1 MHGKIAKRLIGTAA
15 AAVMAVSTLTAALP
29 SQAAYKQEEYLTW
42 SQLDERWSA
51 TPMDSTTIRSS
62 GCLITALSIM
72 IMDSGSLDDAAM
84 KNLGISK
91 PEEFNPGVLANGYTS
106 IGGFGSGGY
115 IKSWLDIQKLVPKV
129 KWGHDKNLKS
139 VESKIET
146 TELNDEGEE
155 VKKLVPDKKK
165 IAAEVQG
172 LLAQGWYIIARV
184 NTAYGGWHWVYIR
197 GVDGEEIYMSDPA
210 NTNPLLY
217 EVYPDG
223 LQGEYWAL
231 KGANS
236 PETDYI
242 PPEQFEP
249 YVNIEVVTPPKTMYA
264 FGEELDLSGCTI
276 KRSGKDMLGNEWE
289 EEPVL
294 LTEAEDVSFSS
305 YIFDPNYA
313 GDYELDIY
321 TNTPYAYGNTSLTLT
336 VSQPVGEY
344 YLRSSGKTAVYSSE
358 DGSEQIMSLCSGESV
373 SVTECR
379 GKLGRIESD
388 SFTGWADVSKMT
400 KVSDDAAVREK
411 GDINGDGSADKYDL
425 AALSAFLRRKKE
437 LPEGISVLTSAERTA
452 ADMNSDGTVDD
463 ADLIALLAA
472 IQY

>member
-1 MHGKIAKRLIGTAA
+1 MQGKIAKRLISTAA
-15 AAVMAVSTLTAALP
+15 AAVVAVSTLTAALP
-29 SQAAYKQEEYLTW
+29 TQGAYKQEEYLTW

-62 GCLITALSIM
+62 GCLITALAIM

-84 KNLGISK
+84 KNLGIEK
-91 PEEFNPGVLANGYTS
+91 PEDFDPGVLAKGYTS

-129 KWGHDKNLKS
+129 KWGYDQNLKS
-139 VESKIET
+139 VESKIEK
-146 TELNDEGEE
+146 TELDADGNE
-155 VKKLVPDKKK
+155 VKKLLPDKAKV
-165 IAAEVQG
+165 AAEVQA
-172 LLAQGWYIIARV
+172 LLEQGWYIIARV

-197 GVDGEEIYMSDPA
+197 GVDGEDIYMSDPA
-210 NTNPLLY
+210 NLNPLLY

-236 PETDYI
+236 PETEYV

-264 FGEELDLSGCTI
+264 YGEELDLSGCMI

-289 EEPVL
+289 EDPIL
-294 LTEAEDVSFSS
+294 LTEAENVSYSTYF
-305 YIFDPNYA
+305 FDPNYA

-321 TNTPYAYGNTSLTLT
+321 TNTPYAYGNTSVTLT

-344 YLRSSGKTAVYSSE
+344 YLDSGSKTQVYTSELGEKPMMTLSSGETVN
-358 DGSEQIMSLCSGESV
+358 
-373 SVTECR
+373 VTECR
-379 GKLGRIESD
+379 GKLGHIESKD
-388 SFTGWADVSKMT
+388 FTGWVDVSRMIRNNST
-400 KVSDDAAVREK
+400 SERDK
-411 GDINGDGSADKYDL
+411 GDIDGDGYIDKYDL
-425 AALSAFLRRKKE
+425 SKLSVYLKRKNE
-437 LPEGISVLTSAERTA
+437 LPECISALTEAERKA
-452 ADMNSDGTVDD
+452 ADMNADGTLDE
-463 ADLIALLAA
+463 ADFIALLTA